1 MSELNAS
8 NFKKEEGGQGPDLCG
23 VTELTSPYFM
33 VPPSGTTAQRPSGCA
48 PGTLR
53 FNTDIGSLEYFKG
66 DTLGWESIDR
76 HSSAPLGARGIFA
89 GGNPN
94 NTLIDYFT
102 VATTGNAKDFGD
114 LTTSRDVPAGLANLT
129 RGIIAGGYLSPATV
143 NVIEYVT
150 ISTLSDSIDFGDLST
165 ARRNRDGTADHSRG
179 VMMSGYPT
187 TAQIDY
193 ITITS
198 TGDSIDFGDTT
209 QSRYNSGCV
218 SDSTRAVC
226 CGGDNPSTNI
236 CDYITIQSTGNAQD
250 FGDLTAASNASCAH
264 GSSTRGI
271 IGLASNVINYITIA
285 TTGNAADFGD
295 CSNAGV
301 NKNVT
306 GSSTR
311 CVLAGGY
318 GAASP
323 HPQTNTIEYVTI
335 ATLGNAA
342 DFGDMQVTRSGGAAF
357 SNSGGG
363 L

>member
-1 MSELNAS
+1 M
-8 NFKKEEGGQGPDLCG
+8 
-23 VTELTSPYFM
+23 Y
-33 VPPSGTTAQRPSGCA
+33 
-48 PGTLR
+48 
-53 FNTDIGSLEYFKG
+53 
-66 DTLGWESIDR
+66 
-76 HSSAPLGARGIFA
+76 
-89 GGNPN
+89 
-94 NTLIDYFT
+94 
-102 VATTGNAKDFGD
+102 
-114 LTTSRDVPAGLANLT
+114 
-129 RGIIAGGYLSPATV
+129 
-143 NVIEYVT
+143 
-150 ISTLSDSIDFGDLST
+150 
-165 ARRNRDGTADHSRG
+165 
-179 VMMSGYPT
+179 
-187 TAQIDY
+187 QIQLVL
-193 ITITS
+193 
-198 TGDSIDFGDTT
+198 F
-209 QSRYNSGCV
+209 
-218 SDSTRAVC
+218 C

-250 FGDLTAASNASCAH
+250 FGDLTAASVASCAH

-306 GSSTR
+306 GSATR

-318 GAASP
+318 SP
-323 HPQTNTIEYVTI
+323 SSVNTMEYVTI

>member
-1 MSELNAS
+1 MSEARVNNLS
-8 NFKKEEGGQGPDLCG
+8 NESNTGGPTITGITTFSG
-23 VTELTSPYFM
+23 TNFF
-33 VPPSGTTAQRPSGCA
+33 VPPVGSTIERPENPQKGE
-48 PGTLR
+48 LR
-53 FNTDIGSLEYFKG
+53 FNTDTKHLEYYRG
-66 DTLGWESIDR
+66 DGIGWSDIESIEA
-76 HSSAPLGARGIFA
+76 APLGARGIFA

-94 NTLIDYFT
+94 NSEIDYFT
-102 VATTGNAKDFGD
+102 VATTGDAKDFGD
-114 LTTSRDVPAGLANLT
+114 LTTVRDVPAGLANLT
-129 RGIIAGGYLSPATV
+129 RGIIAGGYLAPATI

-150 ISTLSDSIDFGDLST
+150 ISTLSDSIDYGDLT
-165 ARRNRDGTADHSRG
+165 DARRNRDGTADHSRG
-179 VMMSGYPT
+179 VMMSGYST

-198 TGDSIDFGDTT
+198 KGDSIDFGDTT
-209 QSRYNSGCV
+209 QSRYNPGCV
-218 SDSTRAVC
+218 SDPTRAVC

-236 CDYITIQSTGNAQD
+236 CDYITIQSTGDAKD
-250 FGDLTAASNASCAH
+250 FGDLTAASTASCAH

-271 IGLASNVINYITIA
+271 IGLASNTINYITIA
-285 TTGNAADFGD
+285 SLGDATDFGD

-306 GSSTR
+306 GSATR

-318 GAASP
+318 SP
-323 HPQTNTIEYVTI
+323 SSVNTMEYVTI
-335 ATLGNAA
+335 ATLSNAS